1 MNERPRVLEVFVLKR
16 GNVIK
21 SMCLFFIYLFFPKYW
36 RKKIKIMLSLYCPIA
51 SQLEDDW
58 KDGTLK
64 NNQIFSYKVFKITM
78 KVINTEFTETSLEKY
93 LCNIFLA

>member
-1 MNERPRVLEVFVLKR
+1 
-16 GNVIK
+16 
-21 SMCLFFIYLFFPKYW
+21 
-36 RKKIKIMLSLYCPIA
+36 MLLLHCPIP

-64 NNQIFSYKVFKITM
+64 NNQLFSYKVFKITM

-93 LCNIFLA
+93 LCISS